1 MVTLTAT
8 GRVRGD
14 DARHKLDRG
23 IPARWQHRL
32 AHRLLD
38 LGRILLVGT
47 FRHDDQPC
55 GLQSDLDTRRRSVV
69 GIVQKHP
76 FELSGTN
83 SMLVP
88 KRTKESGLADDHVE
102 TAFGRNPIRDGY
114 RHRIRRGIAIGVARN
129 RSAVRVTRR
138 L

>member
-8 GRVRGD
+8 GRVRCAGD

-102 TAFGRNPIRDGY
+102 TAF
-114 RHRIRRGIAIGVARN
+114 AIGVARN